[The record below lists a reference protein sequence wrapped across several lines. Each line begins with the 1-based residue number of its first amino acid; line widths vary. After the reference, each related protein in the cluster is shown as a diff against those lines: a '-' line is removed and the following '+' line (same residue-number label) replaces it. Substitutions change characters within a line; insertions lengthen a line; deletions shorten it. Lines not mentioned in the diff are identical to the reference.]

1 MIPISFEY
9 SADANKLFDRV
20 INLVYLG
27 ATLGIMYALFK
38 SLRTSLSGMNK
49 GNDFMGMVKIKI
61 INFMILLF
69 FLTFIL
75 LYLKFINIY

>member
-38 SLRTSLSGMNK
+38 SLRSSLSGMNK
-49 GNDFMGMVKIKI
+49 GNDFMGMSKSNVKM
-61 INFMILLF
+61 FGGD
-69 FLTFIL
+69 
-75 LYLKFINIY
+75 